1 MDHGAI
7 SGQIDR
13 ILRSRSFASKS
24 QLRKLLE
31 ILHKNFDSQTTL
43 KPEEVIRELWPVET
57 RTKTSGDVA
66 TEMNRLRRTLDSYY
80 KEEGQSDAILI
91 SLPNRAAFSPGGTQ
105 EKRWIVAAPQAGN
118 QKLATLPRPAP
129 RSRLKILAATTA
141 ALVLGALAAR
151 MLAGDRQPRAGR
163 MDGSTLTIV
172 NAEGKTLWSKSYS
185 DGFSH
190 RYYEQGIG
198 SHIWFGDLE
207 GKGHLNVLFLYHPGV
222 SPESRS
228 TTLIC
233 YSDRGEE
240 KWRWTPG
247 RDLPELN
254 GSPPTYQT
262 EALRVLK
269 ATGRRP
275 PRIVV
280 SSVNVPWYPSQIALV
295 DSNGKTVSEYW
306 HSGHLDT
313 MVLADL
319 DGDGREE
326 IVASGISNGYRQATL
341 IVLDPDR
348 VFGAST
354 EAARPEL
361 QIHGMGAAEEKY
373 RLLFPRSDMNLAVSA
388 YNIGGEATIEHGRI
402 RFAVRECLQLY
413 GCLILYEFDKDFRLL
428 SVEAGDQFREAHAEF
443 YRTGKDAHAFSAAEE
458 ARFRKVRCLT
468 GCPSEFVAT
477 EMRGQRN
484 SP

>member
-1 MDHGAI
+1 M
-7 SGQIDR
+7 
-13 ILRSRSFASKS
+13 
-24 QLRKLLE
+24 
-31 ILHKNFDSQTTL
+31 DSQSTL
-43 KPEEVIRELWPVET
+43 KPDGVIQELWPEET
-57 RTKTSGDVA
+57 RTKGSADVA
-66 TEMNRLRRTLDSYY
+66 TEMNRLRHALESYY
-80 KEEGQSDAILI
+80 NEEGKSDPITI
-91 SLPNRAAFSPGGTQ
+91 SLPNRSAHAPGGVQ
-105 EKRWIVAAPQAGN
+105 EKRWIAANARGGFEDRPPTPTASKARSGAGVLAVVAV
-118 QKLATLPRPAP
+118 LA
-129 RSRLKILAATTA
+129 ILAVVSFR
-141 ALVLGALAAR
+141 LLAA
-151 MLAGDRQPRAGR
+151 DNQPHAGR
-163 MDGSTLTIV
+163 LDGSTLTIV
-172 NAEGKTLWSKSYS
+172 NAEGKTLWSKSFS
-185 DGFSH
+185 DGFS
-190 RYYEQGIG
+190 RQYYEQGIG

-207 GKGHLNVLFLYHPGV
+207 GKGHVRVLFLYHPGV

-228 TTLIC
+228 STLIC
-233 YSDRGEE
+233 YSERGEE

-254 GSPPTYQT
+254 GSPATYQ
-262 EALRVLK
+262 ASVLRVLR
-269 ATGRRP
+269 ATEKRP

-280 SSVNVPWYPSQIALV
+280 TSVHVPWYPNQIALV

-348 VFGAST
+348 VLGASA

-388 YNIGGEATIEHGRI
+388 YNIGGETTIEHGRI

-413 GCLILYEFDKDFRLL
+413 GCLILYEFDRDFRLL

-443 YRTGKDAHAFSAAEE
+443 YRTGKDAHRFSAAEE
-458 ARFRKVRCLT
+458 AEFKKVRCLA
-468 GCPSEFVAT
+468 GCKTEFVAS
-477 EMRGQRN
+477 QIH
-484 SP
+484 